1 MGVITM
7 TADKQ
12 PENEE
17 IRFLRLA
24 ISDGTPRTA
33 AITALIVGSILV
45 VVNQIDQIA
54 VGVWP
59 PFWKIFLTFC
69 VPYLVA
75 TYGAVKAKQALAK
88 DRRRGDE
95 S

>member
-1 MGVITM
+1 MV
-7 TADKQ
+7 ADNQ

-45 VVNQIDQIA
+45 IVNQIDQIVA
-54 VGVWP
+54 GVWP
-59 PFWKIFLTFC
+59 PFWKIYLTFC

-75 TYGAVKAKQALAK
+75 TYGAVKAKQALAQK
-88 DRRRGDE
+88 RRRGDDY
-95 S
+95 